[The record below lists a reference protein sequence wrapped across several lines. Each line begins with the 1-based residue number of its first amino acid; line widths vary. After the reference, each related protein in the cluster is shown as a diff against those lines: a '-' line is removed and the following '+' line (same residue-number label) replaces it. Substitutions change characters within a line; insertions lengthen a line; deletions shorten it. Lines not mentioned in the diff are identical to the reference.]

1 MATGGARPTTD
12 GAGGTTARRAS
23 PRAAGGG
30 RPRRA
35 HGIIG
40 AEVPTE
46 LGLLGRVVRL
56 NLAVTQVLDE
66 ITSAAGLTVADYLV
80 LGIVRT
86 SPDGATTPTRI
97 CDLLGR
103 TTGGMTLT
111 LDRLEAAGWLVR
123 SADEHDRRRVLVE
136 LTPGGRELATRVNEE
151 LHRWE
156 ESLDLGA
163 RERAAVDGALATLLD
178 AIERRRA
185 D

>member
-1 MATGGARPTTD
+1 VATD
-12 GAGGTTARRAS
+12 GARVADDAGEPATRRAP
-23 PRAAGGG
+23 PRAGGGG
-30 RPRRA
+30 RPRRT

-80 LGIVRT
+80 LGIVRV
-86 SPDGATTPTRI
+86 SPGASTTPTRI

-111 LDRLEAAGWLVR
+111 LDRLEGAGWLVR
-123 SADEHDRRRVLVE
+123 SADEHDRRRVVVE
-136 LTPGGRELATRVNEE
+136 LTPAGLALATGVNEE

-156 ESLDLGA
+156 ESLDLGP
-163 RERAAVDGALATLLD
+163 RERAAVDGALADLLA

>member
-1 MATGGARPTTD
+1 VASVGARATAD
-12 GAGGTTARRAS
+12 AAGEPAARRAS

-35 HGIIG
+35 PGIIG
-40 AEVPTE
+40 AEVPGE

-80 LGIVRT
+80 LGIVRV
-86 SPDGATTPTRI
+86 SPDRRTTPTRI

-123 SADEHDRRRVLVE
+123 SADDHDRRRVVVE
-136 LTPGGRELATRVNEE
+136 LTPAGLALATAVNEE

-156 ESLDLGA
+156 ESLDLA
-163 RERAAVDGALATLLD
+163 PAQQAAVDGALADLLA

-185 D
+185 